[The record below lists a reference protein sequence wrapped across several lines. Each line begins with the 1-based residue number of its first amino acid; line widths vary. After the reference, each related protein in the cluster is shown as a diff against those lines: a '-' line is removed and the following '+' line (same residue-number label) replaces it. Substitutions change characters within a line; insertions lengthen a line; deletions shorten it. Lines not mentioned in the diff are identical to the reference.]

1 MPEYHLHLECDR
13 GMAGDMLLA
22 GLAGLGLDLKPLVE
36 ILGADIV
43 VDIQALPEARRG
55 IAGYRLHLK
64 LAPSPDH
71 RHLPTILS
79 LLEGCGLS
87 RSVRQKAEAAFQRLA
102 EVEARVHNT
111 TVDKVHFH
119 EVGAADTIVDLCG
132 AFWGLEQ
139 LGIRSVSCAP
149 LPWFRGRV
157 ICAHGELP
165 LPAPATTLLLQ
176 GKPVYPTEFEQELIT
191 PTGAL
196 ILDQTVNEFT
206 ATPEIKG
213 CLANSALAYG
223 SQEVGGGVRLLLFE
237 LEENAP
243 KLPLEHVWVLETNV
257 DHISGEDVGYAFE
270 SLFDAGAL
278 DVMYIPGVGKKNRP
292 AGLLRVICNDVR
304 LNHVQD
310 ALFRSTMTLGMRRQR
325 MERVALSRRPV
336 ELDTSLGPV
345 QAKEATY
352 GEERWTAPEFEALK
366 LLAKRTGKS
375 VTALRRELSFSKKD

>member
-1 MPEYHLHLECDR
+1 M
-13 GMAGDMLLA
+13 
-22 GLAGLGLDLKPLVE
+22 
-36 ILGADIV
+36 
-43 VDIQALPEARRG
+43 
-55 IAGYRLHLK
+55 
-64 LAPSPDH
+64 
-71 RHLPTILS
+71 
-79 LLEGCGLS
+79 EGCGCC
-87 RSVRQKAEAAFQRLA
+87 F
-102 EVEARVHNT
+102 
-111 TVDKVHFH
+111 
-119 EVGAADTIVDLCG
+119 
-132 AFWGLEQ
+132 
-139 LGIRSVSCAP
+139 
-149 LPWFRGRV
+149 
-157 ICAHGELP
+157 
-165 LPAPATTLLLQ
+165 
-176 GKPVYPTEFEQELIT
+176 
-191 PTGAL
+191 
-196 ILDQTVNEFT
+196 
-206 ATPEIKG
+206 
-213 CLANSALAYG
+213 
-223 SQEVGGGVRLLLFE
+223 FE

-375 VTALRRELSFSKKD
+375 VTALRRELSFTKKGLRALYIPAVLRGKPLCNPGDFTRRVSRLPPPAYERFQRDGVL